1 MNRNYNIL
9 SGALL
14 LLVSGT
20 CFQSCQQDDFGDLQP
35 DIETLV
41 AEGRYLTA
49 RSVDASELASDT
61 EEPRL
66 FAVGTPY
73 RLVTFTKEYNK
84 DNPDDET
91 PAVRPRFNKVAWE
104 GETSSGMRFI
114 NIDSEP
120 DKWFGFSAREDE
132 TGGTDNLVSLDFYGF
147 TYGKEAEHPESY
159 IPVNGWKD
167 DRTTKPSELT
177 HTETVTDGILNDLMR
192 GVLLNQNIQ
201 TAGKTKNNNA
211 GNDVSE
217 WPDNAYTQ
225 SVMPFRHC
233 FSKLR
238 FQVSQQ
244 GDEEHPDADG
254 NPTPSFNNLYVDS
267 IKVTGTY
274 GTGKVYLHNGKVELS
289 GNPCDRDLP
298 FTSGFSGRV
307 TTKNT
312 DVGDMIVFPSDGSAL
327 AGTTMG
333 DGYNIGLSITVKST
347 EKKDIENMLVNTG
360 SVDANGNA
368 VIKETTDEAGT
379 KWYSGTIKK
388 NKIIDYYD
396 LTSTDTPLYFK
407 QNTSYMLIITFQ
419 KGAVR
424 IITVIP
430 QVEEWLPGEF
440 NEETKEPWQEQAL
453 GQPQMFNN
461 IVWSDRNLGADYY
474 DPTTV
479 HYENTV
485 GYFYQAGRN
494 IPYYPFKWG
503 KNITDAS
510 LIEEYYYPDVVADKY
525 KQDLINGSSEYK
537 KSEYAFYPVV
547 DSSILKMYIHK
558 TNNDKPTNDPEHYLV
573 DDQNKIKNLVNF
585 QWSMWGYGWNGKP
598 QMFIPES
605 RPNDN
610 TYFNFMRR
618 NDESGTGLTDDDN
631 MHWELGQSHQP
642 VAGAWII
649 PSSNEFLSIFPS
661 TPHAGNITFRKGYYN
676 GTPMGWG
683 DNSGNT
689 EMDAKF
695 KTLRVTVPYYYQGM
709 SKPTDRSS
717 DYIEAWNTLA
727 SKNDVGTTHIFYE
740 DNAYNKG
747 PGYINTNENNPMF
760 EPEGDPSG
768 GYASVYIISRKSGE
782 EEKAGSEGSLVIPK
796 KLPNNA
802 AINSWGTIYGIKC
815 VYTSQA
821 YRMRWRV
828 LEATKIANN
837 PCYYVEI
844 CRYRCQPDDNLT
856 EENYMTYDW
865 DHPAAR
871 LYFPICGLGDWTG
884 EYINF
889 GTECQY
895 ATSDAIVNGKTSVVQ
910 IKISGNDPYNSYI
923 SVIKNAVKRDFGMQ
937 IRPIGGG

>member
-49 RSVDASELASDT
+49 RSVDLDELASDT

-73 RLVTFTKEYNK
+73 RLLAFTKPYNVSSPYDK
-84 DNPDDET
+84 ALAEK
-91 PAVRPRFNKVAWE
+91 PRFNKVAWE
-104 GETSSGMRFI
+104 GETSTGMRFI

-120 DKWFGFSAREDE
+120 DKWFGFSARKGE
-132 TGGTDNLVSLDFYGF
+132 TGGDDNLVSLDFYGF

-254 NPTPSFNNLYVDS
+254 NPAPSFENLYVEK
-267 IKVTGTY
+267 IEITGTY
-274 GTGKVYLHNGKVELS
+274 GTGKVYLHDGKVELS
-289 GNPCDRDLP
+289 GDPCDRNLP
-298 FTSGFSGRV
+298 FKSGFSGRV

-327 AGTTMG
+327 TGTTMG
-333 DGYNIGLSITVKST
+333 DGYNVGLSITVRST

-360 SVDANGNA
+360 SVDENGKA
-368 VIKETTDEAGT
+368 VIEEESVTNDDGTTAT
-379 KWYSGTIKK
+379 WYRGTIHKD
-388 NKIIDYYD
+388 NIVDYYN
-396 LTSTDTPLYFK
+396 TTPETEVFLHFK

-419 KGAVR
+419 KDAVR

-430 QVEEWLPGEF
+430 QVEEWLPGEGDA
-440 NEETKEPWQEQAL
+440 KDPWQEQAL
-453 GQPQMFNN
+453 GQPQMFDN
-461 IVWSDRNLGADYY
+461 IVWSDRNLGADHY
-474 DPTTV
+474 DPSGINFEKTI
-479 HYENTV
+479 

-494 IPYYPFKWG
+494 IPYYPFDTRLYAHYDEQDSPVPNLIPYPTPEHKRTNSLAG
-503 KNITDAS
+503 ETSYFKSFYRLFPIVDAKLLNMFRLNNCPVRPGS
-510 LIEEYYYPDVVADKY
+510 NGPSN
-525 KQDLINGSSEYK
+525 NGSWLW
-537 KSEYAFYPVV
+537 
-547 DSSILKMYIHK
+547 SI
-558 TNNDKPTNDPEHYLV
+558 
-573 DDQNKIKNLVNF
+573 QRSKNEP
-585 QWSMWGYGWNGKP
+585 P
-598 QMFIPES
+598 QLFIPENKGTNYFDFV
-605 RPNDN
+605 RGDVNQGLEDNQNMKWND
-610 TYFNFMRR
+610 
-618 NDESGTGLTDDDN
+618 
-631 MHWELGQSHQP
+631 GQKNQP
-642 VAGAWII
+642 VSGSWVI
-649 PSSNEFLSIFPS
+649 PSLSDFMTIFPS
-661 TPHAGNITFRKGYYN
+661 TLFAGNITFRKCSSDEDA
-676 GTPMGWG
+676 MHW
-683 DNSGNT
+683 SGGGVMEDKYT
-689 EMDAKF
+689 
-695 KTLRVTVPYYYQGM
+695 TLRVTVPYYKKNMEEPTGKS
-709 SKPTDRSS
+709 SK
-717 DYIEAWNTLA
+717 YLEAWRTLNQN
-727 SKNDVGTTHIFYE
+727 SDVGTTQLE
-740 DNAYNKG
+740 AYSYSPSSSFWG
-747 PGYINTNENNPMF
+747 
-760 EPEGDPSG
+760 EPDGDPED
-768 GYASVYIISRKSGE
+768 GYASVYVISRVTNPDKKIYDVEKLPE
-782 EEKAGSEGSLVIPK
+782 EIK
-796 KLPNNA
+796 KLDFYKTTE
-802 AINSWGTIYGIKC
+802 WGTIYAIKR
-815 VYTSQA
+815 VYTNQA

-828 LEATKIANN
+828 LVN
-837 PCYYVEI
+837 PIVLGSSPSLYVEV
-844 CRYRCQPDDNLT
+844 CRYRCNATDRMNET
-856 EENYMTYDW
+856 NYKDYDW

-884 EYINF
+884 GYINF

-895 ATSDAIVNGKTSVVQ
+895 ATSDAIKDGKTSAVQ
-910 IKISGNDPYNSYI
+910 IKITGDGDDNQYM
-923 SVIKNAVKRDFGMQ
+923 SVIKGRINRNFGMQ

>member
-73 RLVTFTKEYNK
+73 RLLAFTNPYNK
-84 DNPDDET
+84 DITNT
-91 PAVRPRFNKVAWE
+91 PRFNKVAWE
-104 GETSSGMRFI
+104 GETSTGMRFI

-120 DKWFGFSAREDE
+120 DKWFGFSALDGE
-132 TGGTDNLVSLDFYGF
+132 TGGDDNLVSLDFYGF
-147 TYGKEAEHPESY
+147 TYGKKVDNPGDY
-159 IPVNGWKD
+159 IPVDGWKD
-167 DRTTKPSELT
+167 DRTTKPSDLT
-177 HTETVTDGILNDLMR
+177 YTETVTDGILNDLMR

-201 TAGKTKNNNA
+201 TAGKSDDGKTN
-211 GNDVSE
+211 
-217 WPDNAYTQ
+217 NAYTQ
-225 SVMPFRHC
+225 SIMPFKHC

-238 FQVSQQ
+238 FQISQQ
-244 GDEEHPDADG
+244 GDEDKKDADG
-254 NPTPSFNNLYVDS
+254 NPTLSFENLYVEK
-267 IKVTGTY
+267 IEVTNTY
-274 GTGKVYLHNGKVELS
+274 GTGKVFLHNGKVELS
-289 GNPCDRDLP
+289 GDPCDRNLP
-298 FTSGFSGRV
+298 FKAGFSGQV

-327 AGTTMG
+327 TGTTMG
-333 DGYNIGLSITVKST
+333 DGYNVGLSITVRST
-347 EKKDIENMLVNTG
+347 EEKDIENMLVNTG
-360 SVDANGNA
+360 SVGKDGKP
-368 VIKETTDEAGT
+368 VIEEIIVTNDDGTTT
-379 KWYSGTIKK
+379 TWYQGTIHKD
-388 NKIIDYYD
+388 NIVDYYN
-396 LTSTDTPLYFK
+396 TTPEKEAYLHFK

-419 KGAVR
+419 KDAVR

-430 QVEEWLPGEF
+430 QVEEWLPGEGDA
-440 NEETKEPWQEQAL
+440 EDPWQEQAL

-461 IVWSDRNLGADYY
+461 IVWSDRNLGADHY
-474 DPTTV
+474 DPTTD
-479 HYENTV
+479 HFEETV

-503 KNITDAS
+503 KDITDAS
-510 LIEEYYYPDVVADKY
+510 LIEEYYYPDVVADMY
-525 KQDLINGSSEYK
+525 KQDLINGSSEYG

-547 DSSILKMYIHK
+547 DPSILKMYIHK
-558 TNNDKPTNDPEHYLV
+558 TNNDKPESDPGHYLF

-585 QWSMWGYGWNGKP
+585 QWSMWGYDWNGKP

-605 RPNDN
+605 RPSDN

-618 NDESGTGLTDDDN
+618 DSEGGKGLTDDNN
-631 MHWELGQSHQP
+631 MQWELGQSHQP
-642 VAGAWII
+642 VSGEWII
-649 PSSNEFLSIFPS
+649 PSSKEFLSIFPS

-695 KTLRVTVPYYYQGM
+695 KTLRVTVPYYYKGM
-709 SKPTDRSS
+709 AEPTDRSS

-727 SKNDVGTTHIFYE
+727 TKNDVGTTHIFSG

-768 GYASVYIISRKSGE
+768 GYASVYIISRKSGTE
-782 EEKAGSEGSLVIPK
+782 EERAASEGSLFIPK

-802 AINSWGTIYGIKC
+802 VIKSWGTIYGIKC

-844 CRYRCQPDDNLT
+844 CRYRCQPGDNLT

-895 ATSDAIVNGKTSVVQ
+895 ATSDAIVDGKTSVVQ

-923 SVIKNAVKRDFGMQ
+923 SIIRNAVKRDFGMQ
-937 IRPIGGG
+937 IRPVRGGKSQ